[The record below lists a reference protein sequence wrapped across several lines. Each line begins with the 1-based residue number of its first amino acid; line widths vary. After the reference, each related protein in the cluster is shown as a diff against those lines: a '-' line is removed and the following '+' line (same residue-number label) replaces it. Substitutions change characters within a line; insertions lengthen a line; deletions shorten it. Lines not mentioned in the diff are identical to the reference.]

1 MTPTILTQPGM
12 NAFTR
17 LALAGAAACGL
28 AFSTPAAAHDR
39 GGRDVVINIGNNGD
53 LLKQLIDLDQQ
64 GIEDM
69 RAEIAEARADVAD
82 AIRDIEDARR
92 EVGGVPGGRLILK
105 IAFASARAG
114 ASTAIDEALRDAGLE
129 IDKAERD
136 LAVADVSDEERI
148 ETKGAIDALRTEL
161 DALEVSL
168 NELLTAMR
176 A

>member
-1 MTPTILTQPGM
+1 MMTRTLSRLKPEIV
-12 NAFTR
+12 TR

-105 IAFASARAG
+105 IAFASSG
-114 ASTAIDEALRDAGLE
+114 TAGLNRGE
-129 IDKAERD
+129 NP
-136 LAVADVSDEERI
+136 LCNSLV
-148 ETKGAIDALRTEL
+148 TKLSHSIR
-161 DALEVSL
+161 
-168 NELLTAMR
+168 R
-176 A
+176 

>member
-1 MTPTILTQPGM
+1 MTTRTLRQPDFEIV
-12 NAFTR
+12 AR

-28 AFSTPAAAHDR
+28 ALSTPAAAHDS
-39 GGRDVVINIGNNGD
+39 GDRDVVINIGKNGD

-69 RAEIAEARADVAD
+69 RAEIADARADVAA
-82 AIRDIEDARR
+82 AINDIDEARQ
-92 EVGGVPGGRLILK
+92 EVSGVPGGRLILK

-114 ASTAIDEALRDAGLE
+114 ASTAIDEALRDARQE

-136 LAVADVSDEERI
+136 LAFADVSDEERV
-148 ETKGAIDALRTEL
+148 ETQGAIDVLRTEL
-161 DALEVSL
+161 DALEASL
-168 NELLTAMR
+168 NDLLSAMR

>member
-1 MTPTILTQPGM
+1 MMTRTLTLP
-12 NAFTR
+12 NLDIVTR

-28 AFSTPAAAHDR
+28 ALSTPAAAHDR
-39 GGRDVVINIGNNGD
+39 GGRDVVINIGKNGD
-53 LLKQLIDLDQQ
+53 LLKQLIELDQH
-64 GIEDM
+64 GIDDM
-69 RAEIAEARADVAD
+69 RAEIADARADVAD
-82 AIRDIEDARR
+82 AIKDIEEARQ
-92 EVGGVPGGRLILK
+92 EVSGVPGGRLILK

-114 ASTAIDEALRDAGLE
+114 ASTAIDEALRDARQE

-136 LAVADVSDEERI
+136 LVFADVSDEERT
-148 ETKGAIDALRTEL
+148 ETQGAIEVLRTEL